1 MDTFL
6 TVISILI
13 CVVGALVSFTAKF
26 IVKKMKLTQR
36 QVIKGIDDQKNLES
50 LKEQKAI
57 MKVKLT
63 GAAIFLPG
71 MIVLYLI
78 LKI

>member
-13 CVVGALVSFTAKF
+13 CVLGALVSFTAKF

-57 MKVKLT
+57 MKVKLI

>member
-6 TVISILI
+6 TVTSILI

-57 MKVKLT
+57 MKVNL
-63 GAAIFLPG
+63 
-71 MIVLYLI
+71 
-78 LKI
+78 

>member
-6 TVISILI
+6 IVISII
-13 CVVGALVSFTAKF
+13 VCVIGALVSFMAKF
-26 IVKKMKLTQR
+26 LVKKMKLAYKQT
-36 QVIKGIDDQKNLES
+36 IKGIDDEKNLES
-50 LKEQKAI
+50 LKQQKAI
-57 MKVKLT
+57 MKVKLV

-71 MIVLYLI
+71 MITLYII

>member
-6 TVISILI
+6 TVTSILI

-57 MKVKLT
+57 MKVKLI

>member
-57 MKVKLT
+57 MKVKLI